1 MLLLPNGCKCSDLKV
16 HPKTWNQ
23 PDADLSTAWF
33 IHYRFYDPSQ
43 PKPKQVRIRGM
54 NQLSDLGTRQQF
66 TKSLIK
72 VELEKL
78 KEGWN
83 PFLAEGYPIKDDDE
97 VYPIHGKM
105 GLMEALEKALEHFKG
120 EACTVASAKSV
131 LRGFGNG
138 ASALKLSNK
147 QIKLVTRRDI
157 KLILEKCSE
166 LNQRWSDNLYNTYR
180 RNISMLYRVLLE
192 FEAVEANPVKDIFTK
207 RHRHR
212 ARATLTVAQRQK
224 VSDHLRPRHYRFWLY
239 MQIFFHSGSRSTEL
253 FQLRA
258 RDVNLEAGQFRVTVK
273 KGRDIRESWRPIK
286 DIAIEFWRE
295 AMQGAAFDDYL
306 FGPGFKPCAKP
317 MQPNRVSRL
326 WKKYVKDPVQKDGLG
341 IDVDFYSLKH
351 LNLDET
357 AAMLSIQAAA
367 AQAGHTTPVITLKH
381 YAQGEAGRQAERLKK
396 VNNSFS

>member
-23 PDADLSTAWF
+23 PDVDLSEPWF
-33 IHYRFYDPSQ
+33 IYYRFYDPTQ

-54 NQLSDLGTRQQF
+54 NQWTDVATRQHF
-66 TKSLIK
+66 TRSLIK

-83 PFLAEGYPIKDDDE
+83 PFLAEGYPIRDE
-97 VYPIHGKM
+97 EDTYPIHGKM
-105 GLMEALEKALEHFKG
+105 GMMDALQKALELFKG
-120 EACTVASAKSV
+120 EACTIASAKSV
-131 LRGFGNG
+131 LRGFGKG
-138 ASALKLSNK
+138 AEVLRLSNK
-147 QIKLVTRRDI
+147 PIRQISRRDI
-157 KLILEKCSE
+157 KMIFEKCSE
-166 LNQRWSDNLYNTYR
+166 LNPRWSDNLHNTYR

-192 FEAVEANPVKDIFTK
+192 FEAVEVNPVKDIFTK

-212 ARATLTVAQRQK
+212 ARATLTVVQRQK
-224 VSDHLRPRHYRFWLY
+224 VNDHLRERHYRFWLY
-239 MQIFFHSGSRSTEL
+239 MQIFFHSGSRSSEL

-258 RDVNLEAGQFRVTVK
+258 RDVNIEAGQFRVTVK

-286 DIAIEFWRE
+286 DIALEFWRE
-295 AMQGAAFDDYL
+295 AMQGASFDHFL
-306 FGPGFKPCAKP
+306 FGPGFEPATKPI
-317 MQPNRVSRL
+317 QPNRVSRI
-326 WKKYVKDPVQKDGLG
+326 WKKYVKDPVEKGGLG